1 MHFKADRLI
10 LLDRDQSDDFLWST
24 LDRTPSPT
32 DSRETHGMK
41 LIATPVTAAAAGVF
55 SAVSWPLLWPLL
67 DDTTSSSSV
76 WLVVGTLLL
85 IALPAHAFVVGF
97 TRSEPARAGRLD
109 TDLLKRI
116 GAWLLAAAGTIAVV
130 TLFGSS

>member
-1 MHFKADRLI
+1 
-10 LLDRDQSDDFLWST
+10 
-24 LDRTPSPT
+24 
-32 DSRETHGMK
+32 MK
-41 LIATPVTAAAAGVF
+41 LTATPVTAAAAGVF

-97 TRSEPARAGRLD
+97 TRSGPARAGQLD

-116 GAWLLAAAGTIAVV
+116 GAWLLAAAGTIDVV